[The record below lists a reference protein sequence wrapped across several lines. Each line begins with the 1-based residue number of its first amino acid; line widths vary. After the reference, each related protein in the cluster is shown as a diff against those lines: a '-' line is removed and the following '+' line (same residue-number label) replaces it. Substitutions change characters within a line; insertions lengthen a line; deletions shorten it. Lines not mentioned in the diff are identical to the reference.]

1 MLQLACIQLQG
12 SAAGLGVNLPDAEA
26 YASAAGFDF
35 GAPVRGVVLEGPR
48 PLVRGGSLSRGFA
61 LPVQGPGMLNI
72 HLFAWTLMVCMR

>member
-1 MLQLACIQLQG
+1 MLQFACIWLQA

-35 GAPVRGVVLEGPR
+35 GAPARGVLEGPR

-61 LPVQGPGMLNI
+61 LPVQGPGVLNI